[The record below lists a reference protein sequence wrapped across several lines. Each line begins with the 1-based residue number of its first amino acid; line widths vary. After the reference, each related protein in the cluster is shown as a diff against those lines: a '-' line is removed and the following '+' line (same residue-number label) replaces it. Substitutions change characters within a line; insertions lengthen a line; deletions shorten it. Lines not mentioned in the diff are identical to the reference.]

1 VSAIA
6 ACPANSASTSSSR
19 SVNPPPPPAILLA
32 AKMKPSTRSPSLIGT
47 ARMSASSGCADGQPS
62 NRGSARMS
70 ASRNG
75 WPSRRMT
82 PSMPCWRGSGPIA
95 LRHRSEMPSTTNSAN
110 EPRSSGTPSAAYLA
124 PASERT
130 ERTMTSSTSPTDSSL
145 VTASTAALT
154 RRRTSSWPGASPGAA
169 PAARAPASAAARE
182 PTVAGPVELPPAA
195 GRYLPMTRRYRRGRP
210 RGSGAG
216 PRTNVAG
223 EPDRAADATA
233 GAPA

>member
-1 VSAIA
+1 MRGEQCENLFVAFGEPA
-6 ACPANSASTSSSR
+6 A
-19 SVNPPPPPAILLA
+19 PPAILLA
-32 AKMKPSTRSPSLIGT
+32 AKMKPSTRSPSLIGM

-62 NRGSARMS
+62 NLGSARMS
-70 ASRNG
+70 ASRSG
-75 WPSRRMT
+75 WPSRSMT
-82 PSMPCWRGSGPIA
+82 ASMPCWRGSGPIA
-95 LRHRSEMPSTTNSAN
+95 LRWRSEMPSTTNSAN
-110 EPRSSGTPSAAYLA
+110 EPWSSGTPSAAYLA

-154 RRRTSSWPGASPGAA
+154 RRRTSSWPGASPVAVPSLCDPAGAA
-169 PAARAPASAAARE
+169 EREPAA
-182 PTVAGPVELPPAA
+182 AGPPELPPAA

-223 EPDRAADATA
+223 EPDRTADAAT
-233 GAPA
+233 GGPA